1 MKEKELTQ
9 EQINSILTE
18 SVLKLYGHIEIRT
31 KRDQELIDILY
42 ELKRND
48 RK

>member
-9 EQINSILTE
+9 EQINTILIE
-18 SVLKLYGHIEIRT
+18 SVLKLYAHVEIRT
-31 KRDQELIDILY
+31 RRDQELIDILY

-48 RK
+48 KK